1 VFQPGLMNNRVALNG
16 VTLVVD
22 DGLWLRSARMLEEA

>member
-1 VFQPGLMNNRVALNG
+1 MNNRVALNG

-22 DGLWLRSARMLEEA
+22 DGLWLRSVRMLDEA